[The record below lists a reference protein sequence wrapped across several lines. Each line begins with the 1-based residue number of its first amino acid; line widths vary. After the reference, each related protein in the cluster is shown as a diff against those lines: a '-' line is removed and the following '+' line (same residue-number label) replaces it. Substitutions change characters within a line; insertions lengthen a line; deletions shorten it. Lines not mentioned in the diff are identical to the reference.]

1 MASNQL
7 IAFYVIVTLLL
18 HGNNN
23 TVVQAQLRAD
33 FYSKSCP
40 GLDSVVRTAVNFATS
55 VNHRMGASLL
65 RLFYLDCF
73 VNRCAASILL
83 DDTSSFTGEQNAA
96 SNRNSARGFNVID
109 NIKSAVELVCPGV
122 VSCADILAIA
132 ARDSVVFV
140 SFLCHLLVRWQLY
153 LGRRDARTASQAA
166 ANSSIP
172 AVTSSLSELISSFG
186 KLGFTFTPRERW
198 LLSPARTRSDMP
210 SAETS
215 EQGSPG
221 SAEALK
227 LICPRTSGDGYLA
240 TLDFRREFAFGY
252 VQDES
257 T

>member
-132 ARDSVVFV
+132 ARDSVVF
-140 SFLCHLLVRWQLY
+140 
-153 LGRRDARTASQAA
+153 
-166 ANSSIP
+166 
-172 AVTSSLSELISSFG
+172 
-186 KLGFTFTPRERW
+186 
-198 LLSPARTRSDMP
+198 ARTRSDMP